1 MMNKKQII
9 FGIAL
14 VVIIVGIVMQ
24 LTLGFNTS
32 FDNGTYTRINV
43 YMTKQ
48 VELDEVKTLVGEIF
62 NGKCEVEYTDEFSDT
77 ISIKA
82 TGMSDE
88 QIQEIQN
95 KLKEKYEFEEGANHI
110 VIMTI
115 PTIRVYDLIR
125 EYIMPILLSFVIV
138 IVYFAIAFRKL
149 GIYKSLIEP
158 IISVILIGGV
168 YVSILA
174 ICRIPINEYVI
185 PLGIFIYI
193 TSLLGFAMCLN
204 KQGRELVIKKK

>member
-1 MMNKKQII
+1 MNKKQII

-14 VVIIVGIVMQ
+14 VIIVIGIVMQ
-24 LTLGFNTS
+24 YMLGFNIS
-32 FDNGTYTRINV
+32 FNNGTYTSINV

-48 VELDEVKTLVGEIF
+48 VGLDEVKALVGETF
-62 NGKCEVEYTDEFSDT
+62 NGKYKVEYTDEFSDT
-77 ISIKA
+77 VSIKV
-82 TGMSDE
+82 TEMSDE
-88 QIQEIQN
+88 QIQELQN

-110 VIMTI
+110 VITTI
-115 PTIRVYDLIR
+115 PTMRVFDLIR
-125 EYIMPILLSFVIV
+125 DYIMPISLTFVIV
-138 IVYFAIAFRKL
+138 LVYFAIAFRKL

-158 IISVILIGGV
+158 AISVILIGGV

-193 TSLLGFAMCLN
+193 ASLLGFTMYLSG
-204 KQGRELVIKKK
+204 KSRELVVKKK

>member
-1 MMNKKQII
+1 MNKKQII

-14 VVIIVGIVMQ
+14 VIIVIGIVMQ
-24 LTLGFNTS
+24 YMLGFNIS
-32 FDNGTYTRINV
+32 FNNGTYTSINV

-48 VELDEVKTLVGEIF
+48 VGLDEVKALVGETF
-62 NGKCEVEYTDEFSDT
+62 NGKYKVEYTDEFSDT
-77 ISIKA
+77 VSIKV
-82 TGMSDE
+82 TEMSDE
-88 QIQEIQN
+88 QIQELQN

-110 VIMTI
+110 VITTI
-115 PTIRVYDLIR
+115 PTMRVFDLIR
-125 EYIMPILLSFVIV
+125 DYIMPISLTFVIV
-138 IVYFAIAFRKL
+138 LVYFAIAFRKL

-158 IISVILIGGV
+158 AISVILIGGV

-193 TSLLGFAMCLN
+193 ASLLDFTMYLSG
-204 KQGRELVIKKK
+204 KSRELVVKKK

>member
-1 MMNKKQII
+1 MKKKQII

-14 VVIIVGIVMQ
+14 VIIVIGIVMQ
-24 LTLGFNTS
+24 CMLGFNIS
-32 FDNGTYTRINV
+32 FNNGTYTSINV
-43 YMTKQ
+43 YMTKA
-48 VELDEVKTLVGEIF
+48 VELDEVKGLVGEIF
-62 NGKCEVEYTDEFSDT
+62 KGEYKVEYTDEFSDT
-77 ISIKA
+77 ISIKV

-88 QIQEIQN
+88 QIQELQN

-110 VIMTI
+110 VITTI
-115 PTIRVYDLIR
+115 PTIRVFDLIR
-125 EYIMPILLSFVIV
+125 DYIMPISLTFVIV
-138 IVYFAIAFRKL
+138 LAYFAIAFRKL

-158 IISVILIGGV
+158 AISIILIGGV

-193 TSLLGFAMCLN
+193 VSLLGFTMCLSG
-204 KQGRELVIKKK
+204 KSRELVVKKK

>member
-1 MMNKKQII
+1 MNKKQII

-14 VVIIVGIVMQ
+14 VIIVIGIVMQ
-24 LTLGFNTS
+24 YMLGFNIS
-32 FDNGTYTRINV
+32 FNNGTYTSINV

-48 VELDEVKTLVGEIF
+48 VGLDEVKELVGETF
-62 NGKCEVEYTDEFSDT
+62 NGKYKVEYTDEFSDT
-77 ISIKA
+77 VSIKV

-88 QIQEIQN
+88 QIQELQN

-110 VIMTI
+110 VITTI
-115 PTIRVYDLIR
+115 PTMRVFDLIR
-125 EYIMPILLSFVIV
+125 DYIMPISLTFVIV
-138 IVYFAIAFRKL
+138 LVYFAIAFRKL

-158 IISVILIGGV
+158 AISVILIGGV

-193 TSLLGFAMCLN
+193 ASLLGFTMYLSG
-204 KQGRELVIKKK
+204 KSRELVVKKK

>member
-1 MMNKKQII
+1 MNKKQII

-14 VVIIVGIVMQ
+14 VVIVVGIVMQ
-24 LTLGFNTS
+24 LTLGFNIS

-43 YMTKQ
+43 YMSQ
-48 VELDEVKTLVGEIF
+48 AVELDEVKGLVGETF
-62 NGKCEVEYTDEFSDT
+62 NGKYKVEYTDEFSDT

-115 PTIRVYDLIR
+115 PTMRVYDLIR
-125 EYIMPILLSFVIV
+125 DYIMPIVLSFVIV

-158 IISVILIGGV
+158 VISVILIGGV
-168 YVSILA
+168 YVSILV

-193 TSLLGFAMCLN
+193 VSLLGFAMCLN
-204 KQGRELVIKKK
+204 NKSKNLVSNKK

>member
-1 MMNKKQII
+1 MNKKQII

-14 VVIIVGIVMQ
+14 VIIVIGIVMQ
-24 LTLGFNTS
+24 YMLGFNIS
-32 FDNGTYTRINV
+32 FNNGTYTSINV

-48 VELDEVKTLVGEIF
+48 VGLDEVKALVGETF
-62 NGKCEVEYTDEFSDT
+62 NGKYKVEYTDEFSDT
-77 ISIKA
+77 VSIKV
-82 TGMSDE
+82 TEMSDE
-88 QIQEIQN
+88 QIQELQN

-110 VIMTI
+110 VITTI
-115 PTIRVYDLIR
+115 PTMRVFDLIR
-125 EYIMPILLSFVIV
+125 DYIMPISLTFVIV
-138 IVYFAIAFRKL
+138 LVYFAIAFRKL

-158 IISVILIGGV
+158 AISVILIGGV

-193 TSLLGFAMCLN
+193 ASLLGFTMCLSG
-204 KQGRELVIKKK
+204 KSRELVVKKK

>member
-1 MMNKKQII
+1 MNKKQII

-14 VVIIVGIVMQ
+14 VIIVVGIVMQ
-24 LTLGFNTS
+24 LTLGFNIS

-43 YMTKQ
+43 YMSQ
-48 VELDEVKTLVGEIF
+48 AVELDEVKGLVGETF
-62 NGKCEVEYTDEFSDT
+62 NGKYKVEYTDEFKDT

-115 PTIRVYDLIR
+115 PTMRVYDLIR
-125 EYIMPILLSFVIV
+125 DYIMPIVLSFVIV

-158 IISVILIGGV
+158 VISVVLIGGV
-168 YVSILA
+168 YVSILV

-193 TSLLGFAMCLN
+193 VSLLGFAMCLN
-204 KQGRELVIKKK
+204 NKSKNLVSNKK

>member
-1 MMNKKQII
+1 MNKNQII

-14 VVIIVGIVMQ
+14 VIIVIGIVMQ
-24 LTLGFNTS
+24 YMLGFNIS
-32 FDNGTYTRINV
+32 FNNGTYTSINV

-48 VELDEVKTLVGEIF
+48 VGLDEVKALVGETF
-62 NGKCEVEYTDEFSDT
+62 SGKYKVEYTDEFSDT
-77 ISIKA
+77 VSIKV

-88 QIQEIQN
+88 QIQELQN

-110 VIMTI
+110 VITTI
-115 PTIRVYDLIR
+115 PTIRVFDLIR
-125 EYIMPILLSFVIV
+125 DYIMPISLTFVIV
-138 IVYFAIAFRKL
+138 LAYFAIAFRKL

-158 IISVILIGGV
+158 AISIILIGGV

-174 ICRIPINEYVI
+174 ICRILINEYVI

-193 TSLLGFAMCLN
+193 VSLLGFTMCLSG
-204 KQGRELVIKKK
+204 KSRELVVKKK

>member
-1 MMNKKQII
+1 MNKKQII

-14 VVIIVGIVMQ
+14 VIIVIGIVMQ
-24 LTLGFNTS
+24 CMLGFNIS
-32 FDNGTYTRINV
+32 FNNGTYTSINV
-43 YMTKQ
+43 YMTKA
-48 VELDEVKTLVGEIF
+48 VELDEVKGLVGEIF
-62 NGKCEVEYTDEFSDT
+62 KGEYKVEYTDEFSDT
-77 ISIKA
+77 ISIKV

-88 QIQEIQN
+88 QIQELQN

-110 VIMTI
+110 VITTI
-115 PTIRVYDLIR
+115 PTIRVFDLIR
-125 EYIMPILLSFVIV
+125 DYIMPISLTFVIV
-138 IVYFAIAFRKL
+138 LAYFAIAFRKL

-158 IISVILIGGV
+158 AISIILIGGV

-193 TSLLGFAMCLN
+193 VSLLGFTMCLSG
-204 KQGRELVIKKK
+204 KSRELVVKKK